1 MNQLQ
6 NKTVTEY
13 LDQDYAMYGM
23 YTLENRAIPSVIDG
37 FKPTARK
44 IIFIADKVW
53 RTGSEKPLKI
63 FQLGGRIASEA
74 HYHHGDASL
83 SGAIIGMAQ
92 SFKNSLPLLEEIG
105 QFGSIRS
112 PEAGAPRYIS
122 TKLTKNFRL
131 LYKDFELLENQ
142 VEEGNVIEPK
152 FFLPI
157 IPTVLLN
164 GSSGIAVGFAT
175 NILNRNPLD
184 LIDACVKVLDGKRVG
199 KLLPWLKDYNG
210 PIEQVGTSNQYI
222 MRGQYQI
229 TNTTTVTVS
238 ELPPSVT
245 FQKYEAHLNS
255 LQDRGIISSY
265 EDNSANGINYI
276 IKFARATLTN
286 LIEKDK
292 LDQTLKMIETETEN
306 LTCLDE
312 RGKLLIF
319 ENIPQIVEYFT
330 NFRLSF
336 YSKRKAFL
344 INKYNEELTY
354 LSNRA
359 RFIKLIIDG
368 KLKVNNVPRKEIIL
382 YLETNNFDQVNGTYL
397 YLLNMPIH
405 SLSKETY
412 EALLKEVSEKQAELA
427 EIKKKDPTDM
437 YREDLADL
445 KKNLK
450 TK

>member
-255 LQDRGIISSY
+255 LQDRGIIASY